1 MASPEPVKEA
11 LQVFEEKLNE
21 LEALLFEEVTKRR
34 GISLVFLL
42 HVILSIFVEKIRQIF
57 FLVSKLEGSFT
68 VY

>member
-34 GISLVFLL
+34 GISSSFVTCYFVDICRKNKTDFL
-42 HVILSIFVEKIRQIF
+42 SCF
-57 FLVSKLEGSFT
+57 
-68 VY
+68 

>member
-21 LEALLFEEVTKRR
+21 LEALLFEESNKKTR
-34 GISLVFLL
+34 ISSSFCFTCY
-42 HVILSIFVEKIRQIF
+42 FVDICRKIRQIF

>member
-34 GISLVFLL
+34 GISLVFLFTCY
-42 HVILSIFVEKIRQIF
+42 FVDICRKIRQIF

>member
-21 LEALLFEEVTKRR
+21 LEALLFEEVTKDE
-34 GISLVFLL
+34 GFPS
-42 HVILSIFVEKIRQIF
+42 SFVTCYFVDICRKIRQIF